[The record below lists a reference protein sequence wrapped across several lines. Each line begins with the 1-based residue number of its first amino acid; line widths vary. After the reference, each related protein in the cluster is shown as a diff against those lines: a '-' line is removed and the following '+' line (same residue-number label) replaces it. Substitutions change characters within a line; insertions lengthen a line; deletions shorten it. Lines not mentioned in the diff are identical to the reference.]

1 MKFVI
6 LPDLLSR
13 LAQLFSLFQHNSFN
27 SRHKVHKE
35 RANANPKTMTAI
47 QKSAL
52 VRFPAVAM
60 FDLVNDIERYPEFLP
75 WCRASRVLSR
85 TDALVEAEL
94 DIARSGF
101 NKSFATRN
109 VLRHGEGIHMSLL
122 RGPFDSLEG
131 VWTFTPLRDD
141 ASKIALDLNFE
152 LSGVLASLAFGAVFN
167 QICST
172 MVNAFSERAKQL
184 YG

>member
-1 MKFVI
+1 
-6 LPDLLSR
+6 
-13 LAQLFSLFQHNSFN
+13 
-27 SRHKVHKE
+27 
-35 RANANPKTMTAI
+35 MTAI
-47 QKSAL
+47 HKSAL

-85 TDALVEAEL
+85 ADELVEAEL

-109 VLRHGEGIHMSLL
+109 RLKPGQEVHMTLL
-122 RGPFDSLEG
+122 RGPFESLEG
-131 VWTFTPLRDD
+131 VWTFTPLRED
-141 ASKIALDLNFE
+141 ASKIALDLRFE
-152 LSGVLASLAFGAVFN
+152 LSGALASLAFGAVFN
-167 QICST
+167 QICNT

>member
-1 MKFVI
+1 
-6 LPDLLSR
+6 
-13 LAQLFSLFQHNSFN
+13 
-27 SRHKVHKE
+27 
-35 RANANPKTMTAI
+35 MTAI

-52 VRFPAVAM
+52 VRFPAGAM

-85 TDALVEAEL
+85 SSEWVEAEL
-94 DIARSGF
+94 DISRSGF

-109 VLRHGEGIHMSLL
+109 RLKPGEEVHMTLL
-122 RGPFDSLEG
+122 RGPFESLEG
-131 VWTFTPLRDD
+131 VWTFTPLRED
-141 ASKIALDLNFE
+141 ASKISLDLRFE
-152 LSGVLASLAFGAVFN
+152 LSGALASLAFGAVFN
-167 QICST
+167 QICNT